1 MFNVCRFEPCAYFCL
16 QYKSFRQHCNF
27 PIVLVGVTENR
38 LEISVAV
45 CVGPIYVTKLLT
57 LDLYSGFHAS
67 DNIVRL
73 ARVFG
78 ALSRCR
84 VDLKNYYTS
93 VRISPSQRLSCL
105 FPNATPIDPSKP
117 LPKLTY
123 RQFLSR
129 AGQPIP
135 DHVNLKNATTSL
147 YIATLHDSD
156 QEVIVKFTARYN
168 EGAHRLLAE
177 AQLAP
182 KLHFCGLVVGG
193 LYMIVMDRVDG
204 KSVWQLQQDN
214 ALIPAI
220 VPAKV
225 EEAVRLLHN
234 KDIVFGDLR
243 SNNILYVASEHRI
256 ALVDFDWP
264 GKDGESR
271 YPATL
276 NLGDGKT
283 WAEQV
288 VPYGTMRKADDLWQ
302 LDQLKDLC
310 TTKCNT

>member
-1 MFNVCRFEPCAYFCL
+1 
-16 QYKSFRQHCNF
+16 
-27 PIVLVGVTENR
+27 
-38 LEISVAV
+38 
-45 CVGPIYVTKLLT
+45 
-57 LDLYSGFHAS
+57 
-67 DNIVRL
+67 
-73 ARVFG
+73 
-78 ALSRCR
+78 
-84 VDLKNYYTS
+84 
-93 VRISPSQRLSCL
+93 
-105 FPNATPIDPSKP
+105 
-117 LPKLTY
+117 
-123 RQFLSR
+123 
-129 AGQPIP
+129 
-135 DHVNLKNATTSL
+135 
-147 YIATLHDSD
+147 
-156 QEVIVKFTARYN
+156 
-168 EGAHRLLAE
+168 
-177 AQLAP
+177 
-182 KLHFCGLVVGG
+182 
-193 LYMIVMDRVDG
+193 MIVMDRVDG

-264 GKDGESR
+264 GKDGGSR

-276 NLGDGKT
+276 NLGDSKT

-310 TTKCNT
+310 TTKSNT